1 MEWVQGE
8 WENSADTLQGN
19 FVHRRVDRESGS
31 LPENP
36 DEDSTP
42 FTARSVYMSAV
53 KVGLTARMDLVE
65 GDGRHMTPVDY
76 KKGSMPDIPGG
87 IWEPEKIQL
96 CAQALILR
104 ENGLLCEEAIIWYA
118 ESRKR
123 LTVPIT
129 PELVSDTLKH
139 ITDIRVLIADNE
151 LPLPLENSQKCP
163 RCSLVGICLPDEVTL
178 FRHKSK
184 KKPDTRRLVAA
195 CQDKLPLHLVD
206 QGAYLGLKGECMQ
219 VRKNKQ
225 ILDNLRFLDL
235 SSVSL
240 YGNIQVSTQV
250 LRELCSRNIPV
261 SFFSYGGWF
270 YGLMQGMPHKNI
282 TLRIRQFEASA
293 DPVFCLNAAAH
304 FVNGKIMN
312 CRTMIRRNHP
322 NPNQQ
327 VLRSLNRMALKVFK
341 VKSLEELLGVEGA
354 AAQLYFSCFTG
365 MFKKGTWHF
374 TFTER
379 NRRPPRDPV
388 NCMLSYGYSMMT
400 KDLTITAAKVGFDP
414 YLGFYHQ
421 PRYGKPAIALDLM
434 EEFRPL
440 IVDSTVLSC
449 INNEIIK
456 EEDFIV
462 RNFGVSMKEGARR
475 KFIEAY
481 SRRMETLITH
491 PVFEYRISYRQVLEV
506 QVRLFSRYLQNEI
519 PEYPAFKTR

>member
-1 MEWVQGE
+1 MTTTRKDLAGNSESKMLLIPARMLNEYVYCPRLFYMEWVQGE

-304 FVNGKIMN
+304 FVNGK
-312 CRTMIRRNHP
+312 
-322 NPNQQ
+322 
-327 VLRSLNRMALKVFK
+327 
-341 VKSLEELLGVEGA
+341 
-354 AAQLYFSCFTG
+354 FSCFTG
-365 MFKKGTWHF
+365 MFKKGTWRF